1 MIVIIH
7 TACFWNIHVLYK
19 SAIID
24 VNCELTPPLF
34 RKKNDKQTLGRVDTR
49 MPCIGSTS
57 CFNFVNSWEWR
68 PLQLRRHPWRAFRT
82 NGWLGI
88 PWGFKTGGE
97 GVKLCSHFSFLV
109 CFFEYWDLASG
120 KWWQVMIVDRLWAL
134 IVVSIWGKSML
145 LTLKCKCS
153 QVAVGD
159 RRVLIVPIMVSWAKD
174 VDSVQRWLCTL
185 HRMVFFGNQKRVA
198 KWLIVIFVPPIMHN
212 YRLCTIKITK
222 YDVLEANDSANDI
235 QVNDPQHGLEA
246 NT

>member
-1 MIVIIH
+1 MDTSKTPGCHASVPRAASTLWTAGSGDLYSWGTIVKEPSEP
-7 TACFWNIHVLYK
+7 TDDLE
-19 SAIID
+19 S
-24 VNCELTPPLF
+24 
-34 RKKNDKQTLGRVDTR
+34 LGDSKPV
-49 MPCIGSTS
+49 
-57 CFNFVNSWEWR
+57 
-68 PLQLRRHPWRAFRT
+68 
-82 NGWLGI
+82 
-88 PWGFKTGGE
+88 GG
-97 GVKLCSHFSFLV
+97 GKLCSRFSFLV
-109 CFFEYWDLASG
+109 FFLNIEIASG

-185 HRMVFFGNQKRVA
+185 HRRFFFGNQKRVA
-198 KWLIVIFVPPIMHN
+198 KWLMVIFVPPIMHN

>member
-1 MIVIIH
+1 MYSNNPYRLFLKYTCTVVR
-7 TACFWNIHVLYK
+7 TLY
-19 SAIID
+19 IR
-24 VNCELTPPLF
+24 NHWCEPWPPLPLYF
-34 RKKNDKQTLGRVDTR
+34 EKKDDKQTLDSKTPGCRASVPRVASTLWTA
-49 MPCIGSTS
+49 GSGDLS
-57 CFNFVNSWEWR
+57 SWGTIVKE
-68 PLQLRRHPWRAFRT
+68 PSDP

-88 PWGFKTGGE
+88 PWGFKPVGG
-97 GVKLCSHFSFLV
+97 GGGNCVLV
-109 CFFEYWDLASG
+109 FVFVLNIEIASG

-185 HRMVFFGNQKRVA
+185 HRMFFFGNQKRVA
-198 KWLIVIFVPPIMHN
+198 KWLMVIFVPPIMHN

-222 YDVLEANDSANDI
+222 YDVLEANDI